1 MLNSFKQLSKTK
13 KASIIILVVFLL
25 VAIFSKFLM
34 PYSHEDISHSRLLEP
49 SKKHLLGTD
58 EIGHDIFSLLIYG
71 FRITIFTAIISGFFT
86 TLIGTSL
93 AYIAAYYGRSVKMII
108 SEIANLF
115 VVVPEIVMIMFFSS
129 LARPKLIYTI
139 MAIVFFSWPKVYK
152 IALFKIMNYMEK
164 NKVKYTLLIKGN
176 WFDVLKKL
184 LPDIL
189 PLMSTF
195 FVLQCNRAVMYESS
209 LSFFG
214 IGDPLKKTWGKLI
227 RAALD
232 YEDLYYDN
240 TFLWYL
246 IPPVLCL
253 ILFVISLT
261 FLSSE
266 NGED

>member
-1 MLNSFKQLSKTK
+1 MLYSFKRLSKTK
-13 KASIIILVVFLL
+13 KVSTIILIAFLF
-25 VAIFSKFLM
+25 VAIFSNFLM
-34 PYSHEDISHSRLLEP
+34 PYSHEDISHPRLLEP
-49 SKKHLLGTD
+49 SRSYLLGTD

-71 FRITIFTAIISGFFT
+71 FRVTIFIAIISGLFT

-93 AYIAAYYGRSVKMII
+93 AYISAYYGGAIKTII
-108 SEIANLF
+108 SETANLF
-115 VVVPEIVMIMFFSS
+115 VIVPEIVMIMFFSS

-176 WFDVLKKL
+176 WVDVLKKL

-189 PLMSTF
+189 PVMSTF
-195 FVLQCNRAVMYESS
+195 FVLQCNKAVMYEAS

-232 YEDLYYDN
+232 YDELYYDS

-246 IPPVLCL
+246 LPPVLCL
-253 ILFVISLT
+253 IVFVIALT
-261 FLSSE
+261 LLASE
-266 NGED
+266 NDEL

>member
-1 MLNSFKQLSKTK
+1 MLNSFKKLSKSK
-13 KASIIILVVFLL
+13 KISTIILITFLFVAVFSNL
-25 VAIFSKFLM
+25 LM
-34 PYSHEDISHSRLLEP
+34 PYSHEDISHPRLLEP
-49 SKKHLLGTD
+49 SLNYLLGTD

-93 AYIAAYYGRSVKMII
+93 AYIAAYYGRTIKTII

-115 VVVPEIVMIMFFSS
+115 VIIPEIVMIMFFSS

-139 MAIVFFSWPKVYK
+139 MAIVFFSWSKVYK

-164 NKVKYTLLIKGN
+164 SKVKYTLLIRGN
-176 WFDVLKKL
+176 WLDVLRKL
-184 LPDIL
+184 FPDIL
-189 PLMSTF
+189 PVVSTF
-195 FVLQCNRAVMYESS
+195 FVLQCNKAVMYEAS

-232 YEDLYYDN
+232 YDELYYDS

-246 IPPVLCL
+246 VPPVLCL

-261 FLSSE
+261 LLSSE
-266 NGED
+266 NKDL

>member
-1 MLNSFKQLSKTK
+1 MLNSFKKLSKTK
-13 KASIIILVVFLL
+13 KASAIILITFLL
-25 VAIFSKFLM
+25 IAVFSNLLM
-34 PYSHEDISHSRLLEP
+34 PYSQEDISHPRLLKP
-49 SKKHLLGTD
+49 STSHLLGTD

-71 FRITIFTAIISGFFT
+71 FRITILTTIVSGFFT

-93 AYIAAYYGRSVKMII
+93 AYISAYYGGIIKTAI

-115 VVVPEIVMIMFFSS
+115 VIVPEIVMIMFFSS

-164 NKVKYTLLIKGN
+164 SKVKYTLLIKGN

-189 PLMSTF
+189 PVMSTF
-195 FVLQCNRAVMYESS
+195 FVLQCNKAVMYEAS

-232 YEDLYYDN
+232 YDELYYDS

-261 FLSSE
+261 LLSSE
-266 NGED
+266 NKEL

>member
-1 MLNSFKQLSKTK
+1 MIKLFKNLSDTK
-13 KASIIILVVFLL
+13 KISIIISIVFLL
-25 VAIFSKFLM
+25 IAVFSNLLM
-34 PYSHEDISHSRLLEP
+34 PYSHEDISHPRLLEP
-49 SKKHLLGTD
+49 SISHLLGTD

-71 FRITIFTAIISGFFT
+71 FRITIFTAIISGFCT
-86 TLIGTSL
+86 TLIGTCL
-93 AYIAAYYGRSVKMII
+93 AYISAYYGGIIKTII

-115 VVVPEIVMIMFFSS
+115 VMIPEIVMIMFFSS

-152 IALFKIMNYMEK
+152 IALFKIMNYMERS
-164 NKVKYTLLIKGN
+164 KVKYTLLIKGN
-176 WFDVLKKL
+176 WLDVLKKL

-189 PLMSTF
+189 PVMSTF
-195 FVLQCNRAVMYESS
+195 FVLQCNKAVMYEAS

-232 YEDLYYDN
+232 YDELYYDS

-246 IPPVLCL
+246 LPPVLCL
-253 ILFVISLT
+253 IVFVIALT
-261 FLSSE
+261 LLASE
-266 NGED
+266 NDKI

>member
-1 MLNSFKQLSKTK
+1 MLNSFKKLSKTK
-13 KASIIILVVFLL
+13 KVSAIILITFLL
-25 VAIFSKFLM
+25 VAVFSNLLM
-34 PYSHEDISHSRLLEP
+34 PYSHEDISHPRLLEP
-49 SKKHLLGTD
+49 SLSYLLGTD

-93 AYIAAYYGRSVKMII
+93 AYISAYYGRAIKTII

-115 VVVPEIVMIMFFSS
+115 VIIPEIVMIMFFSS
-129 LARPKLIYTI
+129 LARPKLVYTI

-164 NKVKYTLLIKGN
+164 SKVKYTLLIKGN

-184 LPDIL
+184 FPDIL
-189 PLMSTF
+189 PVVSTF
-195 FVLQCNRAVMYESS
+195 FVLQCNKAVMYEAS

-232 YEDLYYDN
+232 YDELYYDS

-261 FLSSE
+261 LFSSE
-266 NGED
+266 NNDL

>member
-1 MLNSFKQLSKTK
+1 MMKLFKNLSDIK
-13 KASIIILVVFLL
+13 KISIMISIVFLL
-25 VAIFSKFLM
+25 IAVFSNLLM
-34 PYSHEDISHSRLLEP
+34 PYSHEDISHPRLLEP
-49 SKKHLLGTD
+49 SISYLLGTD

-71 FRITIFTAIISGFFT
+71 FRITIFTAIISGLFT
-86 TLIGTSL
+86 TLIGTCL
-93 AYIAAYYGRSVKMII
+93 AYISAYYGGAIKIII

-115 VVVPEIVMIMFFSS
+115 VIIPEIVMIMFFSS

-152 IALFKIMNYMEK
+152 IALFKIMNYMEMS
-164 NKVKYTLLIKGN
+164 KVKYTLLIKGN
-176 WFDVLKKL
+176 WFDVLRKL

-189 PLMSTF
+189 PVMSTF
-195 FVLQCNRAVMYESS
+195 FVLQCNKAVMYEAS

-232 YEDLYYDN
+232 YDELYYDS

-246 IPPVLCL
+246 LPPVLCL
-253 ILFVISLT
+253 IVFVIALT
-261 FLSSE
+261 LLVSE
-266 NGED
+266 NDKP

>member
-1 MLNSFKQLSKTK
+1 MIKLFKNLSDIK
-13 KASIIILVVFLL
+13 KVSVIISIAFLL
-25 VAIFSKFLM
+25 IAVFSNLLM
-34 PYSHEDISHSRLLEP
+34 PYSHEDISHPRLLEP
-49 SKKHLLGTD
+49 SKSYLLGTD

-86 TLIGTSL
+86 TLIGTCL
-93 AYIAAYYGRSVKMII
+93 AYISAYYGGTIKTII

-115 VVVPEIVMIMFFSS
+115 VIIPEIVMIMFFSS

-139 MAIVFFSWPKVYK
+139 IAIIFFSWPKVYK
-152 IALFKIMNYMEK
+152 IALFKIMNYMERS
-164 NKVKYTLLIKGN
+164 KVKYTLLIKGN

-189 PLMSTF
+189 PVMSTF
-195 FVLQCNRAVMYESS
+195 FVLQCNKAVMYEAS

-232 YEDLYYDN
+232 YDELYYDS

-246 IPPVLCL
+246 LPPVLCL
-253 ILFVISLT
+253 IVFVIALT
-261 FLSSE
+261 LLVSE
-266 NGED
+266 NDKL